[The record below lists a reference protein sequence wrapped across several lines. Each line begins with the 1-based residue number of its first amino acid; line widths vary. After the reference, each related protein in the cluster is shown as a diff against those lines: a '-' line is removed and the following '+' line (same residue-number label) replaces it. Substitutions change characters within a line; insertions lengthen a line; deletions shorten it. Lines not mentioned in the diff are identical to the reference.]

1 MYKKDKIVI
10 HCKSCLMTNQ
20 KPFSIN
26 ETKNKSSNQNKS
38 TLQFNVDGICSA
50 CHSIEAKKNID
61 WEFREKEL
69 WKICDLHRSK
79 KGKYDCI
86 VSGSGG
92 KDSMFQ
98 AHILKYKFKMNPLTV
113 TYSPILRTE
122 VGTKN
127 LTNWINIGGFDN
139 YTFSPNGKVL
149 SVLTREAF
157 NNILHPSQPFK
168 IGIKTFAAKI
178 PANAK
183 ITLKPS
189 T

>member
-92 KDSMFQ
+92 KDSSYIAYQ
-98 AHILKYKFKMNPLTV
+98 LKYKFGMNPLLV
-113 TYSPILRTE
+113 
-122 VGTKN
+122 
-127 LTNWINIGGFDN
+127 
-139 YTFSPNGKVL
+139 TFSPL
-149 SVLTREAF
+149 
-157 NNILHPSQPFK
+157 I
-168 IGIKTFAAKI
+168 
-178 PANAK
+178 
-183 ITLKPS
+183 PS
-189 T
+189 TVGIHNRNQLVKLGFDHIILNPNKKVFN